1 MRSHEIESWALRIL
15 DRVKSGQPIE
25 DNRVELKTDWKDSE
39 RIARQLAGHA
49 NAARDEPI
57 LWLIGVDEKGKNIP
71 GVDSLEFS
79 SWYNAIKAK
88 FNELA
93 PEPIIINVPFND
105 ITVTALYFET
115 DRGPYVIDISKE
127 GTVRRE
133 VPWREA
139 TGTNSATRSQLL
151 RLLSPLQKLP
161 YFEIVNS
168 YLNVDKNGTDQLLT
182 FSCKLF
188 LIQSYEQQ
196 TTIPSHRCTITLGIV
211 ESENMGPL
219 SGISFNA
226 DADRGKEI
234 VSIKGPEYFEINF
247 RSINLTEQK
256 YKIMYDKKIQID
268 LSLHPVYI
276 ERPIGINIQL
286 LPSGQ
291 KGRWSYKFTN
301 LGL

>member
-1 MRSHEIESWALRIL
+1 MRNHEIESWALRIL
-15 DRVKSGQPIE
+15 DRVKSGQPIDE
-25 DNRVELKTDWKDSE
+25 DNRVELKADWKDSE

-49 NAARDEPI
+49 NTARGEPI

-93 PEPIIINVPFND
+93 PEPIIINVPFNNT
-105 ITVTALYFET
+105 TVAALYFET
-115 DRGPYVIDISKE
+115 DRGPYVIDIFKD

-161 YFEIVNS
+161 NFEIVNS
-168 YLNVDKNGTDQLLT
+168 YLNVDKNGTDQSLT

-188 LIQSYEQQ
+188 LTQSYEQQ
-196 TTIPSHRCTITLGIV
+196 TTIPSHQCTITLGIV
-211 ESENMGPL
+211 ESENIGPL
-219 SGISFNA
+219 SGIYFNR
-226 DADRGKEI
+226 DRGKEI
-234 VSIKGPEYFEINF
+234 VSIKGPEYFQINF
-247 RSINLTEQK
+247 GSINLSEQK

-268 LSLHPVYI
+268 LFLHPVYI
-276 ERPIGINIQL
+276 ERPIRINIQL